1 MRALNGAPLRMIGVH
16 RDVTVDKEAVRR
28 TEASEERFR
37 LAAEALDGLI
47 YDHGPGTDHVE
58 RSRGLYELTGFQV
71 GDVSA
76 TGAWWRGR
84 IHGEDLGRTS
94 ANFDHAIAEGAQR
107 IEQEYRVRHRDGHW
121 VHVNDRALLVWRDG
135 AVCRIVGVAIDV
147 TERRRIA
154 RALHDADRRK
164 DEFLAVLAHELR
176 NPLAPIR
183 NAAQVIART
192 SEPELVTDAAAILQR
207 QVNQMVR
214 LIDNLL
220 DVSRIAR
227 GKLKLRRQPIA
238 LAAVIDA
245 AVETVQPLLLAKRQ
259 SFAQSLPEIEVMIE
273 ADGARLSQVLANL
286 LHNACKYTRQE
297 GRIALSAEIEP
308 QEHMIEIRVTDTG
321 IGISPQAL
329 ESIFT
334 MFSQLPNDGEEAGD
348 ATGRHDGLGIGLALA
363 RAIVSL
369 HGGTIHA
376 VSTGIDRGAQFVMRL
391 PLIDVPSAPRFPG
404 ATEREQPHRRVLVVD
419 VNRDSAESL
428 AAVLRLDHHEVLV
441 VYGGKQALLLA
452 EREQPNLILLDI
464 AMPDMDGH
472 EVARLL
478 RAGDQS
484 TNARIVALSGYGQAR
499 DREKSLAAGCDG
511 HLVKP
516 VAGADLAAWLQQDTA
531 QDVVREAP

>member
-1 MRALNGAPLRMIGVH
+1 
-16 RDVTVDKEAVRR
+16 
-28 TEASEERFR
+28 
-37 LAAEALDGLI
+37 
-47 YDHGPGTDHVE
+47 
-58 RSRGLYELTGFQV
+58 
-71 GDVSA
+71 
-76 TGAWWRGR
+76 
-84 IHGEDLGRTS
+84 
-94 ANFDHAIAEGAQR
+94 
-107 IEQEYRVRHRDGHW
+107 
-121 VHVNDRALLVWRDG
+121 
-135 AVCRIVGVAIDV
+135 
-147 TERRRIA
+147 
-154 RALHDADRRK
+154 
-164 DEFLAVLAHELR
+164 
-176 NPLAPIR
+176 
-183 NAAQVIART
+183 
-192 SEPELVTDAAAILQR
+192 
-207 QVNQMVR
+207 
-214 LIDNLL
+214 
-220 DVSRIAR
+220 
-227 GKLKLRRQPIA
+227 
-238 LAAVIDA
+238 
-245 AVETVQPLLLAKRQ
+245 LLAKRQ
-259 SFAQSLPEIEVMIE
+259 SFAQSLPETEVMIE

-308 QEHMIEIRVTDTG
+308 LEHMIEIRVTDTG